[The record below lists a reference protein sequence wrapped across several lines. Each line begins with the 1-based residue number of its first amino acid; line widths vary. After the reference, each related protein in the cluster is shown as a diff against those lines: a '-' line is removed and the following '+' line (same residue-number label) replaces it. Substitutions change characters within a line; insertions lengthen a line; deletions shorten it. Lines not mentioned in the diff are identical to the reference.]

1 MNFWLAT
8 FISIFT
14 ILSTPTHT
22 PSPFEGKVGMLEVT
36 PYDTTRINLYIKGDK
51 VRVDIFNSKND
62 LLRSTLVNL
71 KNKEVVLLS
80 QKQHAYLIPQSLPLY
95 NAAVVINKSQNHKI
109 IEGVNC
115 YQWRVKQSSNRDES
129 AFWVAE
135 IKMDFFA
142 KLLSIYDPTETNLR
156 AFFKIPEHAGFF
168 PMVYEERTF
177 LRAEKV
183 TITVKEIKSAKLE
196 GRLFEI
202 PNSYTQV
209 RS

>member
-1 MNFWLAT
+1 MNFWIT
-8 FISIFT
+8 SIISIFT
-14 ILSTPTHT
+14 ILSA
-22 PSPFEGKVGMLEVT
+22 PSRSTPFEGKVGIIQVT
-36 PYDTTRINLYIKGDK
+36 PYDTTKINLYVKGNE
-51 VRVDIFNSKND
+51 VRVDMYDTNND
-62 LLRSTLVNL
+62 LIRSTLVNL
-71 KNKEVVLLS
+71 TSREVILLS
-80 QKQHAYLIPQSLPLY
+80 QKQHAFLIPQSLPPY
-95 NAAVVINKSQNHKI
+95 NATVVINKSQNHKI
-109 IEGVNC
+109 IEGLNC